1 MTHSSCDRAQGDR
14 LAFCWAFDT
23 FSICKNRA
31 GLKLDGSALL
41 GWKWGSVCLTRVI
54 LLMLT
59 AGLDYITHIN
69 PHSAA
74 TVEIKGFWIL
84 ISWEAKNL
92 CWFKFT
98 KWHCWESVKNLVV
111 LLRFLSDKNKTTNCV
126 IYSHYRTHTKKLFM
140 SILSLQNICNIIC
153 FFSKRQKIHS
163 QILIV
168 MQIMFLDADWS
179 TQHSSYAAKHV

>member
-59 AGLDYITHIN
+59 AGLDYINHIN
-69 PHSAA
+69 PHAAA
-74 TVEIKGFWIL
+74 TVEIKGCWIL

-98 KWHCWESVKNLVV
+98 KWHCWESVGNLVV
-111 LLRFLSDKNKTTNCV
+111 LLRFLSDKNKTTNCI
-126 IYSHYRTHTKKLFM
+126 IYSHRRTHIKSLRVLYYVPWCWLINTAFQLCCKTCLAKMAPNKVLDTIIWRIKKNM
-140 SILSLQNICNIIC
+140 NCIIV
-153 FFSKRQKIHS
+153 F
-163 QILIV
+163 
-168 MQIMFLDADWS
+168 
-179 TQHSSYAAKHV
+179 Y